1 MDEKITLIEQFATAG
16 GKIFIGGFCT
26 SDAEKP
32 TDGIAV
38 GSYLFD
44 VDVKSMTFFNGTSW
58 G

>member
-1 MDEKITLIEQFATAG
+1 MDEKITLTEQFAVSD

-26 SDAEKP
+26 HDADKP
-32 TDGIAV
+32 TTGIAV

-44 VDVKSMTFFNGTSW
+44 VDSKSMSFFNGTSW